1 MNSNNIIP
9 IILCGGL
16 GTRLWPISRESFP
29 KQFISLD
36 DDNDKTL
43 LQNTYERLLPLE
55 DLDSPILICNENHRF
70 IAAEQIRELGIIPKT
85 ILLEPFGRGTGPAI
99 TLAALK
105 AIEQGENPF
114 LLILSSDHIIKN
126 QTSFIK
132 SIEKGLK
139 YAEEGRLVTFG
150 VVPESPETCYGYI
163 ESEESITKKI
173 VGTKIT
179 RFIEKPNLEKAKQF
193 LSNKRFSW
201 NSGIFLFRAK
211 TILKELEFFNP
222 DIVRN
227 CREALINNNVDFDF
241 QRIVKEEYLKCKN
254 ISIDIAVME
263 KTNLGTVVPLFAGWK
278 DIGSWEHIW
287 ENAKKDEYQNALKGK
302 VFLKDCKNSY
312 FRSEERLLVG
322 VGVNDLVAIETRDA
336 VLIIDKKKTQNL
348 KDTVENLKQINF
360 KESTEHKKIFR
371 PWGSYTSLVEDLT
384 WKVKKI
390 IVNPHQSLSLQLHK
404 KRAENWVVVSG
415 IAKVQINHKI
425 TFLSKNESAYIPKE
439 TKHRLSNPK
448 NYPLVLIEIQSGEL
462 VDELDIIRFEDNYGR
477 IRT

>member
-1 MNSNNIIP
+1 
-9 IILCGGL
+9 
-16 GTRLWPISRESFP
+16 
-29 KQFISLD
+29 
-36 DDNDKTL
+36 
-43 LQNTYERLLPLE
+43 
-55 DLDSPILICNENHRF
+55 
-70 IAAEQIRELGIIPKT
+70 
-85 ILLEPFGRGTGPAI
+85 
-99 TLAALK
+99 LAALK
-105 AIEQGENPF
+105 ATEQGENPF

-179 RFIEKPNLEKAKQF
+179 RFIEKPNLEKAKQ
-193 LSNKRFSW
+193 LISNKRFSW

-227 CREALINNNVDFDF
+227 CRKALIDNNVDFDF
-241 QRIVKEEYLKCKN
+241 QRIGKEEYLKCEN

-263 KTNLGTVVPLFAGWK
+263 KTNLGTVVPLCAGWK

-287 ENAKKDEYQNALKGK
+287 ENAKKDKFQNALKGK

-312 FRSEERLLVG
+312 FRSDERLLVG
-322 VGVNDLVAIETRDA
+322 IGVNDLVAIETRDA

-415 IAKVQINHKI
+415 IAKVQINNQI

-439 TKHRLSNPK
+439 TKHRLSNPE